1 MSNPTTLHLQI
12 TERCNLACP
21 GCYLPDR
28 TGPLLSPGILG
39 TTVFA
44 PLAQAG
50 VRFITITGGEPLLHP
65 EVADICAA
73 AASHFSEVQVVSNG
87 LLLSAETF
95 AQLHHAGVTA
105 IKVSLDGAKPATHD
119 ALRGKAGAFER
130 LCANLRA
137 VMSLPASQRQGVEI
151 GAITTVQPANVH
163 QLADI
168 AALVREL
175 GLAHLLLQPLHPF
188 DPVYPPTGCPVR
200 RPSTDP
206 AYLDALRGAMD
217 NFRTLSANQPGFI
230 DNTAAMLDRMVE
242 FHTRPEGP
250 RQRCGA
256 NRFVFVN
263 SHLDVRGCLFCNP
276 LGNLSRATP
285 QDIFT
290 GKTWKDFQRF
300 RARCTLCL
308 MGCQF
313 YETSQRLTD
322 RGFALLQT
330 GRPDMAR
337 RLFQAALSRGPAL
350 DAAHGLALA
359 ERLSGNLEAAAS
371 QLEALAA
378 QVPHRL
384 IVTVDWAEAVYAA
397 GHVEQALAIS
407 DRADPLNPLFAGVRG
422 LALRALGRFEEA
434 VAAFAVRMEHRP
446 EDMYAGGNLCS
457 CLRRL
462 GRVEEA
468 VATGRRAVATLPAS
482 PHAWHQ
488 LALALCDAG
497 QLDEAARAFA
507 AAMDLKPDQDYLGGD
522 ACSALRRLGRVEE
535 AVAAGRRA
543 VTALPQA
550 PHAWHQ
556 LGLALCDAG
565 RLDEAAR
572 AFAAAMDLEPGQ
584 DYLGG
589 DACSALRRLGR
600 LEEAESMG
608 KRAVAHAPGSA
619 HAHHQYGL
627 ALAAL
632 GRHAAA
638 LEQFLNAAD
647 LEPEG
652 PWIRF
657 DLGMGHIALGET
669 AAARPHFEAAVR
681 LDPQVPWFHYRLAL
695 TLEGLDQT
703 EAALRQMRLAVEH
716 GPGEAKIRSEFDRM
730 ASLYGETSA

>member
-28 TGPLLSPGILG
+28 TGPLLAPGILG

-87 LLLSAETF
+87 LLLSVETF
-95 AQLHHAGVTA
+95 AQLRHAGVTA

-130 LCANLRA
+130 LCVNLRA
-137 VMSLPASQRQGVEI
+137 IMSLPASQRQGVEI

-206 AYLDALRGAMD
+206 AYLNALRGAMD

-230 DNTAAMLDRMVE
+230 DNTTAMLDRMVE

-276 LGNLSRATP
+276 LDNLSRATP
-285 QDIFT
+285 QDIFA

-322 RGFALLQT
+322 RGFALLQS

-337 RLFQAALSRGPAL
+337 RLFQAALRRGPAL

-378 QVPHRL
+378 RVPHRL

-407 DRADPLNPLFAGVRG
+407 DRADPLNPLFAGMRS
-422 LALRALGRFEEA
+422 LALRDLGRLEEA
-434 VAAFAVRMEHRP
+434 AAAFAVLMEHHP
-446 EDMYAGGNLCS
+446 EDMYAGGNLCE
-457 CLRRL
+457 CLHRL

-468 VATGRRAVATLPAS
+468 I
-482 PHAWHQ
+482 
-488 LALALCDAG
+488 
-497 QLDEAARAFA
+497 
-507 AAMDLKPDQDYLGGD
+507 
-522 ACSALRRLGRVEE
+522 
-535 AVAAGRRA
+535 AAGRRA
-543 VTALPQA
+543 VAVLPES

-565 RLDEAAR
+565 QLDEAAQ

-703 EAALRQMRLAVEH
+703 EAALRQMRTALEH